1 MRRRLFA
8 TLMLAAGM
16 LFAAPAAALA
26 DGITMNGAATGG
38 TVTVDDAANTI
49 TVSGNA
55 TMNGTGDAF
64 EISSD
69 ATLVFQD
76 GATLTLTGY
85 DNAFVVSN
93 ATLSGGGWNITDGDG
108 MDLFRLKTSGK
119 LSIDDDVTLTGNGT
133 DAATETANASR
144 AIVLESGSGQAVTL
158 NQGGS
163 LEATDFY
170 RGMETG
176 GASDYTISGQG
187 MDSSTFDFS
196 GNDCGIAISYFD
208 SDCTYMDCKLE
219 VSECLS
225 SGIFMRQDNA
235 ALDGLTIDGVWINC
249 VNPYGFEQN
258 DIAVRFHSNNFTI
271 TDSKINIENA
281 RNTGLWIYDG
291 WNSNERNE
299 ITDSQISVKG
309 VSANTDLALFGA
321 SMRQKA
327 ITFVPYRPWLISGC
341 TITMEGASYSDSD
354 LLDGGLNIASDIQ
367 RKTEGFNIKA
377 KPNMYGGTIRLED
390 TEIRTACIDI
400 ADIGVQIGQFLE
412 IGENVVIDNDH
423 NNAEWKEHFTIL
435 CDHIDNGYQAVVIG
449 IPINISYDTTGMSE
463 ETKVDDRVEVT
474 GGSYY
479 STRNPNLQVLGKDV
493 FDSTVP
499 INGKGDKLE
508 MFVVDEDAFAAYVDQ
523 GVISLLSAEG
533 TYDYAVRD
541 ASPDTY
547 RYIWAPVATVTFVDG
562 SGSTVETVS
571 VPRGAAFGL
580 TADLPEGSWNLDLDD
595 VVNGD
600 VTVSPRAV

>member
-1 MRRRLFA
+1 MKRGLFSA
-8 TLMLAAGM
+8 LILSAG
-16 LFAAPAAALA
+16 LVFAAPAVALA
-26 DGITMNGAATGG
+26 EDITIGESQTAMDPVVIDEAGSK
-38 TVTVDDAANTI
+38 I
-49 TVSGNA
+49 TVSGDV
-55 TMNGTGDAF
+55 TLEGTGDAAF
-64 EISSD
+64 TINANTE
-69 ATLVFQD
+69 LVFD
-76 GATLTLTGY
+76 EGASLTLKGY
-85 DNAFVVSN
+85 TNGFVVSG
-93 ATLSGGGWNITDGDG
+93 AELTVEGGTITDGDG
-108 MDLFRLKTSGK
+108 MDLIRLKTDGK
-119 LSIDDDVTLTGNGT
+119 LNVTSDIDLIGSGMDNTT
-133 DAATETANASR
+133 SR
-144 AIVLESGSGQAVTL
+144 GVILESGTGQEITL
-158 NQGGS
+158 AANTTLAANG
-163 LEATDFY
+163 FY

-176 GASDYTISGQG
+176 GASGYVISGQS
-187 MDSSTFDFS
+187 MDTSIFDFS

-208 SDCTYMDCKLE
+208 SNATYQNCKLE
-219 VSECLS
+219 VSNCPT

-235 ALDGLTIDGVWINC
+235 ALDGLYIDEVNINC
-249 VNPYGFEQN
+249 VNPYGFEQS
-258 DIAVRFHSNNFTI
+258 DIAIRFHSNNFEI
-271 TDSKINIENA
+271 TDSVINIENA

-291 WNSNERNE
+291 WNANVQNE
-299 ITDSQISVKG
+299 ITDSQIHVKG

-523 GVISLLSAEG
+523 DVISLLSSEG
-533 TYDYAVRD
+533 TYGYAVSNK
-541 ASPDTY
+541 SPDTN
-547 RYIWAPVATVTFVDG
+547 RYIWAPAATVTFVDG